1 MPGRL
6 RRGNAA
12 RRRRADGGKCVGDIV
27 DAGDLQPDR
36 LPVRQPFGEQMEA
49 DAVRRRFKPVDENVG
64 AAVFQAETRL
74 SAGAQASADGSDFR
88 IVGIEDRP
96 ASGIDEV
103 AEQASQLVHRL
114 VVFGNVGQHGDGRIE
129 QGDRTVAFVDL
140 ADDGIARSRQ
150 RAREGVV
157 RPGKI
162 FHHRAVDDGRAAPG
176 AMENPGDHAGN
187 GGFAAGPG
195 NADPLRHG
203 VEQFGEHSRPAHAP
217 GADPLGRGDIGHAVL
232 DRGGSDEDLSGPAD
246 AAAVLRMQADAA
258 AVQIVELG
266 RGLLP
271 ARCRVER
278 AVGPFHPMALRL

>member
-1 MPGRL
+1 M
-6 RRGNAA
+6 
-12 RRRRADGGKCVGDIV
+12 
-27 DAGDLQPDR
+27 DAGNPKSDL
-36 LPVRQPFGEQMEA
+36 LAVRQPFGEQAEA
-49 DAVRRRFKPVDENVG
+49 DAIRRRFKPVGEKVG
-64 AAVFQAETRL
+64 ASVLQAETRL
-74 SAGAQASADGSDFR
+74 PAHGQASADGPDFR
-88 IVGIEDRP
+88 IVKIEDRP
-96 ASGIDEV
+96 AGSIYEI
-103 AEQASQLVHRL
+103 AEQLPQFVHRL

-129 QGDRTVAFVDL
+129 QGDRPVAFVDL
-140 ADDGIARSRQ
+140 ADDGIAQSRQ

-162 FHHRAVDDGRAAPG
+162 FHHRAVDDGRAVPG
-176 AMENPGDHAGN
+176 AMEHPGDHAGN

-195 NADPLRHG
+195 NADPLRRG
-203 VEQFGEHSRPAHAP
+203 VEQFGERFRPAHAP